1 MVLYPFKGL
10 DPHMTTSHWLGL
22 HTMAKELSKG
32 VRFWKQIEH
41 KESIDA
47 LQEMFSTSSADEK
60 EDEIMSLTEGYHKF
74 KREYVKHLAFNPD
87 NKQLS
92 KVHVYDFMVFVCF
105 SDLAGARAPPGGVH
119 LLWHSNLWWNW
130 KGRKGLLVYVMS
142 LIMKVLLQMFWR
154 WQWKPN

>member
-1 MVLYPFKGL
+1 
-10 DPHMTTSHWLGL
+10 
-22 HTMAKELSKG
+22 MAKELSKG
-32 VRFWKQIEH
+32 VRFWKQIVH

-47 LQEMFSTSSADEK
+47 LQEMFSASSADEK
-60 EDEIMSLTEGYHKF
+60 EDEVMSLTEGYHKF

-119 LLWHSNLWWNW
+119 LL
-130 KGRKGLLVYVMS
+130 
-142 LIMKVLLQMFWR
+142 
-154 WQWKPN
+154 